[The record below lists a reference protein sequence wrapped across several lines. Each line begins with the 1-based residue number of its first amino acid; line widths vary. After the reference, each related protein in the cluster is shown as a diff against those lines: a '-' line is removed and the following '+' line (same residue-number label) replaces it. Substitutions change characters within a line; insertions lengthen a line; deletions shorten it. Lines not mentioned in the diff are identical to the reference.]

1 MKVLVC
7 TESEILGAVA
17 VHALFAGGHEVVV
30 EGRPEPLVTEA
41 KAAGALLV
49 SPTLAKTAVRLLRE
63 QGFEGRALLF
73 SDEPQEELD
82 AKVAEL
88 GADGALTASPIEE
101 LNDRFHAALQ
111 QRRRVLI
118 VDDSE
123 VAAELLG
130 AELAPKGFEVHYA
143 SNAEEATQ
151 LILKRPTRPD
161 LILLDINMPDV
172 DGEQFCR
179 FLKKNQ
185 LFRGIKVVLCSGE
198 ERERVE
204 AVAAACGA
212 DGFILK
218 DEFLGQWVTEQVG

>member
-7 TESEILGAVA
+7 TESEILSAVA
-17 VHALFAGGHEVVV
+17 VHALFAGGHEVVA
-30 EGRPEPLVTEA
+30 EGRPEPLIPEA
-41 KAAGALLV
+41 EAAGALLV
-49 SPTLAKTAVRLLRE
+49 SPSLAKAAVRLLRE

-73 SDEPQEELD
+73 SDEPQERLDALVAELD
-82 AKVAEL
+82 A
-88 GADGALTASPIEE
+88 DGAVTASPIEA
-101 LNDRFHAALQ
+101 LSDRFLAALR

-123 VAAELLG
+123 LAAELLG
-130 AELAPKGFEVHYA
+130 AELSPKGFEVHYA
-143 SNAEEATQ
+143 SNAEAATQ

-179 FLKKNQ
+179 FLKQNQ
-185 LFRGIKVVLCSGE
+185 LFRGIKVILCSGE

-204 AVAAACGA
+204 AVAEACGA

-218 DEFLGQWVTEQVG
+218 DEFLGRWVTEQVG